1 MLTAQMTWPFPP
13 PGNTN
18 TERLHQSTQTE
29 HRVLAQQA
37 LEVLRSVAPVTMAAF
52 FPIENVAQVLQ

>member
-1 MLTAQMTWPFPP
+1 MAE
-13 PGNTN
+13 NTIK
-18 TERLHQSTQTE
+18 RLHQSTQTE

-52 FPIENVAQVLQ
+52 FLIENVAQVPQ